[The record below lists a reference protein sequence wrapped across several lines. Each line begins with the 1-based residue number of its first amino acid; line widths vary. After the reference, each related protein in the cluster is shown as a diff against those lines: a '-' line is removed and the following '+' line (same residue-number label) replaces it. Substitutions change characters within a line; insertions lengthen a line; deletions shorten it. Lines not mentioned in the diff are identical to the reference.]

1 MSATEKDS
9 RQGPSRLNLRQKR
22 LLLVVIS
29 MAVFMLADTLYLLI
43 NRLADLLRVG
53 YFAVTETS
61 LPKFYQAMVLSH
73 TGVGLPLL
81 VAAVGFVIWHLP
93 AVWRRNK
100 TQAIYTGALTLGLGL
115 VLGITG
121 LFILTAA
128 NSRENAWAFWSH
140 VAAAFLLPLFYLL
153 HRRVSLWKPA
163 AQSYRLVP
171 ALIAGLTLLAVALH
185 GLTYDREQY
194 TSAAEEAFAAGTDR
208 GPGSKQRQTEAPARA
223 AFGFVPANFVP
234 FQSPFFPAAT
244 TTTTGAYLPSRIITR
259 GDLSMPEKLQR
270 DLERFGFVAQER
282 IGAETC
288 ARCHAAIA
296 EQWSHSA
303 HRFASFNNP
312 FYEATITDMRRN
324 SNHGNP
330 EVGSHVA
337 QYPDLAGRE
346 AKIKSKWCSG
356 CHDPAL
362 MLAGQMTEDFD
373 RNSPQA
379 QAGLTCLAC
388 HAIDQIHNRT
398 GNGNY
403 NIADEQEDPYLF
415 ATAQAGVGAFLH
427 DAALKARPLVH
438 KRQMLKPFFRTP
450 EFCGTCHKVS
460 LDTRLNGYRWVRGQN
475 EYDNWHDS
483 GVAHNA
489 SRTFYLPPV
498 KKICQ
503 ECHMPSEQAVQG
515 DVSARDGYVRSHRF
529 LAVNTALPFL
539 RGDTTTIRLTEQFL
553 QEEKLRV
560 DLFALRRHG
569 GEVVYALDRSRPALS
584 PGEEVQFEV
593 VVRNKGVG
601 HTFPG
606 GTNDSNEGWLEFSA
620 TDEGGRLLAL
630 SGAIRPDGHVD
641 PDAHFYK
648 ALMVDRH
655 GQAIHMRN
663 AQDIVAPVYVRVIG
677 PGTADAAHYRF
688 RLPQDYRGSKVT
700 FRARL
705 LWRKFD
711 RAYTEFAYRSNLQ
724 AFRAFD
730 QVPDLPVTTIA
741 QSEVS
746 LPVGIPE
753 GKAETPKPEDW
764 MRFNDYGIGLLLQ
777 EDTQGALRAFEQ
789 VAALA
794 PQRLD
799 GPRNLARTAFQDGNL
814 EKAIEYLRRC
824 EALAPGD
831 AQTAWVWGLALQ
843 KDGRYQDAALAYRRV
858 LHFFPEDR
866 GSWRNLGR
874 VLYLDGR
881 FAEAL
886 EALDR
891 TLAIDPEDRPS
902 HYHRM
907 LALRGLGRQEEAAQ
921 AEAAYQYYQIDE
933 SAQEVTRTY
942 RLNHPADN
950 RETQN
955 IHVHPLTQEGTA
967 QSGT

>member
-1 MSATEKDS
+1 MSANQRDNNQE
-9 RQGPSRLNLRQKR
+9 PSRLNAAQKR
-22 LLLVVIS
+22 LLQVVVGMS
-29 MAVFMLADTLYLLI
+29 VFMLADTLYLLI
-43 NRLADLLRVG
+43 NRLADTLRIG

-61 LPKFYQAMVLSH
+61 LPKFYQGMVLSH
-73 TGVGLPLL
+73 TGVGLVLL
-81 VAAVGFVIWHLP
+81 VVAVGFVIWHLP

-100 TQAIYTGALTLGLGL
+100 TQAIYTGALTLALSL
-115 VLGITG
+115 VLGVTG
-121 LFILTAA
+121 LFILSAA
-128 NSRENAWAFWSH
+128 NSRENAWAFWAH
-140 VAAAFLLPLFYLL
+140 MAAAAALPLFYLL
-153 HRRVSLWKPA
+153 HRRASLWKPSPR
-163 AQSYRLVP
+163 SYRVVP
-171 ALIAGLTLLAVALH
+171 AAIGGLTLLAVAIH
-185 GLTYDREQY
+185 GLTYNREQY
-194 TSAAEEAFAAGTDR
+194 TAAAEQAFAAGTDQ
-208 GPGSKQRQTEAPARA
+208 GPGSKQRQTDDQAKAVL
-223 AFGFVPANFVP
+223 GFVPANYVP
-234 FQSPFFPAAT
+234 FQSPFFPAA

-270 DLERFGFVAQER
+270 DLERFGFVATEK

-288 ARCHAAIA
+288 ARCHAAIT
-296 EQWSHSA
+296 EQWSRSA

-312 FYEATITDMRRN
+312 FYEASIADMRRN
-324 SNHGNP
+324 SNHSNP
-330 EVGSHVA
+330 EVDAHIGHL
-337 QYPDLAGRE
+337 PELEGKE
-346 AKIKSKWCSG
+346 AKVKSKWCSG
-356 CHDPAL
+356 CHDPAV

-415 ATAQAGVGAFLH
+415 PNAQAGVGALLH

-438 KRQMLKPFFRTP
+438 KRQMLKPFFRTS

-489 SRTFYLPPV
+489 SRTFYLPPA
-498 KKICQ
+498 KKVCQ
-503 ECHMPSEQAVQG
+503 ECHMPSEKAVEG

-560 DLFALRRHG
+560 DLFALRRSS

-584 PGEEVQFEV
+584 PGEEVQLEV

-606 GTNDSNEGWLEFSA
+606 GTNDSNEGWLEVAAF
-620 TDEGGRLLAL
+620 DEGGRQLAL

-641 PDAHFYK
+641 PEAHFYK

-655 GQAIHMRN
+655 GQAIHQRN

-677 PGTADAAHYRF
+677 PGTADAAHFSF
-688 RLPQDYRGSKVT
+688 RLPQAYSGAQVT

-711 RAYTEFAYRSNLQ
+711 RAFTEFAYRSNRQ
-724 AFRAFD
+724 AFAAFD
-730 QVPDLPVTTIA
+730 QVPNLPVTAIA
-741 QSEVS
+741 QNEVT
-746 LPVGIPE
+746 LPVGAPN
-753 GKAETPKPEDW
+753 GKAEALKPEDW

-777 EDTQGALRAFEQ
+777 EDTQGANRAFDQ

-799 GPRNLARTAFQDGNL
+799 GPRNLARVAFQDGNL

-824 EALAPGD
+824 EELAPGD

-843 KDGRYQDAALAYRRV
+843 EDGRYPEAALAYRRV

-866 GSWRNLGR
+866 GAWRNLGR

-881 FAEAL
+881 FSEAL
-886 EALDR
+886 EALDQ
-891 TLAIDPEDRPS
+891 TLAIDPEDRVA

-907 LALRGLGRQEEAAQ
+907 LCLRALGRQEAAAQ

-933 SAQEVTRTY
+933 SAQELTRAH
-942 RLNHPADN
+942 RLSHPADN

-955 IHVHPLTQEGTA
+955 IHVHPLTPEGSVR
-967 QSGT
+967 SGT